1 MVFRFSTEVPLR
13 WVDIDSW
20 GVLNNAVYLSLM
32 EQARYEYFGKLG
44 LLEAGQV
51 GFVLAEAT
59 VRFLRP
65 GRMGMRPSV
74 SARTS
79 RLGNSSFEMEYE
91 VRAGAELLA
100 TGKAALVYVDAALK
114 ARPIP
119 AAARRAIAAFEGI
132 AAAPPG

>member
-1 MVFRFSTEVPLR
+1 
-13 WVDIDSW
+13 
-20 GVLNNAVYLSLM
+20 
-32 EQARYEYFGKLG
+32 
-44 LLEAGQV
+44 
-51 GFVLAEAT
+51 
-59 VRFLRP
+59 
-65 GRMGMRPSV
+65 RMGMRPSV